1 MPRARRI
8 TVGGI
13 GTRLLEAGPADS
25 KEAVLFVHGNPG
37 SANDFADLIDQTGE
51 FARALAFDMPGFGEA
66 DDPPADFEVH
76 VGSYSNFIQQALEEL
91 GIERVHLVLHDFG
104 GPFGMLWGLQHPEAW
119 RSTVLLNIGIMPGY
133 SWHVMA
139 RRWRTPV
146 VGELLMAWIPRSGWR
161 RRFLAAPGRKLPLEF
176 IDEMYDNFDR
186 GTRKVVLK
194 LYRATPDPG
203 EGAKLVGDAIAQL
216 HKPTLVIWGMSDAFV
231 AGEFADRQG
240 EFFDVKRVVKL
251 EDSGHWPFRDNP
263 EAAAPPLLEF
273 LREQLQQAP
282 ATPPPQP

>member
-1 MPRARRI
+1 M
-8 TVGGI
+8 
-13 GTRLLEAGPADS
+13 
-25 KEAVLFVHGNPG
+25 
-37 SANDFADLIDQTGE
+37 
-51 FARALAFDMPGFGEA
+51 
-66 DDPPADFEVH
+66 H

-104 GPFGMLWGLQHPEAW
+104 GPFGMLWGLQHPDAW

-133 SWHVMA
+133 SWHKIA

-146 VGELLMAWIPRSGWR
+146 LGELMMAWIPRSAGGAGSWPR
-161 RRFLAAPGRKLPLEF
+161 PAASCRSSSSTRCTTTSTAAPARSCSSSTGPRPIRAREPSWW
-176 IDEMYDNFDR
+176 
-186 GTRKVVLK
+186 
-194 LYRATPDPG
+194 ATPSPSS
-203 EGAKLVGDAIAQL
+203 
-216 HKPTLVIWGMSDAFV
+216 HKPTLVVWGMSDAFV